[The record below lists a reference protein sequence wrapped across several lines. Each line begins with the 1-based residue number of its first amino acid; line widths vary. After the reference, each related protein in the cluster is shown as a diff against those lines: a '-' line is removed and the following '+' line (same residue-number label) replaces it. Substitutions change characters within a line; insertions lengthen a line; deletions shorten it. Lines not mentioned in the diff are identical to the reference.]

1 MLYLQP
7 ITLSPGKEMGS
18 HFPESL
24 AHLKGNLAVLYNGF
38 YQQYK
43 QIKCS
48 RFSPGKHKKTTFK
61 ILLSRGKKNSRNNCC
76 CHGVLCRRMNV

>member
-1 MLYLQP
+1 LNYHQFRQGFSPFAILFSLGLFAIQIEKENMLSLQP

-38 YQQYK
+38 YQHYK
-43 QIKCS
+43 
-48 RFSPGKHKKTTFK
+48 
-61 ILLSRGKKNSRNNCC
+61 
-76 CHGVLCRRMNV
+76 